1 MRKNHS
7 STIVVCCFVWTTM
20 KPCSWRGGYAQLR
33 AQSTRNP
40 FTSVVTRSYVRNRIR
55 KRRFCVRPSII
66 FLGRPFAPS
75 SLYRIVRSLLL
86 YRERTLLLIPSR
98 NTFFF
103 LGIRNSI
110 LSNTLLRPSGSDHW
124 KHHRRE
130 CNETTMAMVNLAQ
143 EETKTEWNERKGQWK
158 TKIQSPLT
166 SWR

>member
-1 MRKNHS
+1 MRAITPWLLLFVALFGRQWNHAHD
-7 STIVVCCFVWTTM
+7 VAV
-20 KPCSWRGGYAQLR
+20 LR
-33 AQSTRNP
+33 SYVRNWLWNP

>member
-20 KPCSWRGGYAQLR
+20 KPCSWRGGFAQLR
-33 AQSTRNP
+33 AQSTLESFYLCGDAQLCAQSNSQKTFLCP
-40 FTSVVTRSYVRNRIR
+40 SVHHLSW
-55 KRRFCVRPSII
+55 
-66 FLGRPFAPS
+66 S
-75 SLYRIVRSLLL
+75 SVRSFFSVQNRLLLLL

-143 EETKTEWNERKGQWK
+143 EETKTTLNNARSTLYLSWNNG
-158 TKIQSPLT
+158 
-166 SWR
+166 